1 MKRGRNDIRKYD
13 VGQKGGILYVL
24 SLIFPHCCP
33 LYFPIVVHLLLKL
46 NVQGSSLLLITMLKS
61 PFYTCGD
68 TSEGRLTCKNI
79 ENGNEHPQYL
89 KEKESV
95 LQQL

>member
-1 MKRGRNDIRKYD
+1 MISENMMWGR
-13 VGQKGGILYVL
+13 KGG
-24 SLIFPHCCP
+24 SCMFFP
-33 LYFPIVVHLLLKL
+33 LYFPTKELVHLLVKL

-61 PFYTCGD
+61 PFYTCGE
-68 TSEGRLTCKNI
+68 TSEGRYTCKNI
-79 ENGNEHPQYL
+79 ENGNENPQYL